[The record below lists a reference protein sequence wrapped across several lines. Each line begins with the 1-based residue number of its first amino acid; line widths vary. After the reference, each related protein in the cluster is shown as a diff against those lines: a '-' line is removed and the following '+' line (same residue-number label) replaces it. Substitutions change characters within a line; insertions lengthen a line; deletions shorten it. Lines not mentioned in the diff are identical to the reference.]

1 MTDREFTR
9 FERCG
14 MVGIAPSDF
23 LRRRNEAVERGSYDP
38 PDDDPMVWVSSRDE
52 LDEILKSPLHPRHER
67 IRRAAVRDEPTTGYI
82 RPVPTARKPFPHVYA
97 DQANRVHRLLLILD
111 EMTRPHEQRHAF
123 LRTIIQRETRFS
135 MNSVYVGK
143 KDRCGRWVVSSAHP
157 VGLAALDP
165 WFHQDGLCPSIIPM
179 KGQPDS
185 LDVAGVMVMGR
196 KNSWRRWDVA
206 HSVVAEFFGI
216 GQAHWELLVD
226 PRQYYSE
233 YLCLPQ
239 DVRSWMVRDRL
250 KTLTINTHAP
260 KFTGTAVPE

>member
-1 MTDREFTR
+1 MSQREFTR

-14 MVGIAPSDF
+14 MVGIAPADF
-23 LRRRNEAVERGSYDP
+23 LRRRNEAVEKGSYDP
-38 PDDDPMVWVSSRDE
+38 PDDDPMVWVNSQAE
-52 LDEILKSPLHPRHER
+52 LDEILKSPLHPRHDR
-67 IRRAAVRDEPTTGYI
+67 IRRAATRDVRTTDYI
-82 RPVPTARKPFPHVYA
+82 RPVPSSRKPFPHVDA
-97 DQANRVHRLLLILD
+97 DQANRVHRLLMILD
-111 EMTRPHEQRHAF
+111 EMMLPYDKRHGF
-123 LRTIIQRETRFS
+123 IRSIIQWETRFS

-143 KDRCGRWVVSSAHP
+143 KDQRGRWIVSSAHP

-185 LDVAGVMVMGR
+185 LDIAGVMVMGR

-216 GQAHWELLVD
+216 GQAHWEMIVD

-233 YLCLPQ
+233 YLCLPGEI
-239 DVRSWMVRDRL
+239 RPEMVRDRL

>member
-1 MTDREFTR
+1 MSQREFTR
-9 FERCG
+9 FDRCG
-14 MVGIAPSDF
+14 MVGIAPADF
-23 LRRRNEAVERGSYDP
+23 QRRRNEAVETGSYDP
-38 PDDDPMVWVSSRDE
+38 PDDDPRIWVNSRDE
-52 LDEILKSPLHPRHER
+52 LDEILKSPLHPRHDR
-67 IRRAAVRDEPTTGYI
+67 IRRAATRDTPSTEYI
-82 RPVPTARKPFPHVYA
+82 RPIPITRKPFPHVDA
-97 DQANRVHRLLLILD
+97 DQANRVHRLILILD
-111 EMTRPHEQRHAF
+111 EMTRPYDQRHGF
-123 LRTIIQRETRFS
+123 VGTLIQRETKFS

-143 KDRCGRWVVSSAHP
+143 KDQRGRWIVSSAHM

-179 KGQPDS
+179 RNQPDS
-185 LDVAGVMVMGR
+185 LDIGGVMVMTR

-226 PRQYYSE
+226 IRKYRSE
-233 YLCLPQ
+233 NVTPE
-239 DVRSWMVRDRL
+239 MVLERL